1 MSERQRLTLKGDS
14 SPVLLS
20 SKFGS
25 SGDPAPMLTCD
36 SGGNW
41 GKEGSNS
48 LSRREYCRPS
58 FLES

>member
-14 SPVLLS
+14 SPVLLA

-36 SGGNW
+36 GGGNW
-41 GKEGSNS
+41 GKKGSGS
-48 LSRREYCRPS
+48 LSRREYCQP
-58 FLES
+58 